1 MPSLDELLHEIKRIE
16 KSREV
21 LTEEKI
27 RAIYR
32 SLIDDLE
39 QYLSKTYKQ
48 YADDEG
54 RLYVHYLDSKN
65 KRAKF
70 LQEIAANVD
79 TLSVPLKAHITKLV
93 NSTYEETYKGMINAF
108 KQAEDITQ
116 FAKLTKDIDVNP
128 RVLKQ
133 AINNNISKLTLPP
146 VLEKHRNE
154 LVYQM
159 QQELNVGLMNGD
171 RYETMAKRISER
183 CNVSYNKA
191 MNITRTETHRNVES
205 GFMDGAE
212 YIQENLDG
220 SGMIYAAIW
229 RTMKDERVRPWKRVK
244 TKHGWKIIKKETG
257 ANHRKMEGVTV
268 KAGELF
274 DLGGGVKAKAPSQS
288 GVAAHDCRC
297 RCFLEYKMM
306 TAEEFAAAT
315 GKPLEKVVQ
324 ETAPKQTEE
333 KDIFETE
340 DVNTLFL
347 ENITDYD
354 VSTTP
359 KRRALAKQTLKEL
372 NLEDIP
378 VSVKKA
384 NAHGYCSID
393 MRSGTSDVQQFVLNS
408 ADARPD
414 VYKVKTMFHESYHAQ
429 AHGRSCDFKSIGRDA
444 WTDVEE
450 VFAETSSHY
459 VLKRAGFKET
469 LSPSYAD
476 KLVRQ
481 LPKMKQ
487 LEEFKNFST
496 VYEFG
501 RYGWAI
507 RRNGGDAVWKSLYNR
522 IEEINLD
529 WQKYAIEHYQKYM
542 DDNIDDLLDSVMDNM
557 PQYRWLKNQFK
568 KDYKNAVQKIAD
580 GKDLSSN
587 ENTVFANIVATTMMR
602 VGIK

>member
-1 MPSLDELLHEIKRIE
+1 MPSLDELLHEIKRVT

-108 KQAEDITQ
+108 KKAEDITQ

-159 QQELNVGLMNGD
+159 QQELNNGLMNGD
-171 RYETMAKRISER
+171 RYEKMAERISER

-229 RTMKDERVRPWKRVK
+229 RTMKDERVRPWKRVR

-324 ETAPKQTEE
+324 ETTPKQTEE

-340 DVNTLFL
+340 DANTLFL

-372 NLEDIP
+372 GLEEIP
-378 VSVKKA
+378 VSVKKL
-384 NAHGYCSID
+384 NAYGYVED
-393 MRSGTSDVQQFVLNS
+393 YGTADISDVRLFVLDS
-408 ADARPD
+408 TDSRTDA
-414 VYKVKTMFHESYHAQ
+414 YKVKTMFHESYHALG
-429 AHGRSCDFKSIGRDA
+429 HGRLTDINSIGSKS
-444 WTDVEE
+444 WSDVEE
-450 VFAETSSHY
+450 VFAESSAHY
-459 VLKRAGFKET
+459 VLKRAGFTET
-469 LSPSYAD
+469 LSPSYAE
-476 KLVRQ
+476 KLIRQ

-507 RRNGGDAVWKSLYNR
+507 RRNGGDSVWKSLYNR
-522 IEEINLD
+522 IESVKLD
-529 WQKYAIEHYQKYM
+529 WQKYAIDHYQKYM
-542 DDNIDDLLDSVMDNM
+542 DENIDDLLDSVLNNA
-557 PQYRWLKNQFK
+557 PSNRPYKSSIK
-568 KDYKNAVQKIAD
+568 EDYKKAVKKIENGD
-580 GKDLSSN
+580 KLSNN
-587 ENTVFANIVATTMMR
+587 EKFAFYNVVATTMMR
-602 VGIK
+602 VGLK